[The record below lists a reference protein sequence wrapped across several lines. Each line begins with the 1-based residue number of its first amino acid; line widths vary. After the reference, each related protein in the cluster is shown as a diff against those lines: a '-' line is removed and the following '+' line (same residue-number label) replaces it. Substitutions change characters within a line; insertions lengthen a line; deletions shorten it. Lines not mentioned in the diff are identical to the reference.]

1 MTFDQLAA
9 IKDREEKERG
19 SGTHVLAHWYTSAC
33 LLVQKYLHV
42 DKEEK
47 ERTMLGAGAGTV
59 RAVYYLLLLR
69 HLKGLLLG
77 HLNRLLLTAKLG
89 AAAGKP
95 GICRLHRALIAP

>member
-47 ERTMLGAGAGTV
+47 ERTMLGAGAGTI

-77 HLNRLLLTAKLG
+77 HLNRLL
-89 AAAGKP
+89 P
-95 GICRLHRALIAP
+95 GHLKRLLAEHLDMLPRRHL